1 MPKNFKELLFLTVL
15 MCSMMLS
22 VVGHFLW
29 PYLAVGDI
37 SGFITALPLNFLI
50 VEPIFRFILSQF
62 QK

>member
-29 PYLAVGDI
+29 AYLAVGDI
-37 SGFITALPLNFLI
+37 PGFITALPLNF
-50 VEPIFRFILSQF
+50 ILSNQSF
-62 QK
+62 ALF